1 MAKETAKETAKTTAK
16 VAAKTATK
24 TAVALGVGT
33 AIGMAAGY
41 AAGVSIEAKDAKA
54 TNRSRKIKF
63 FLDKMKAQE
72 NQTDSVAKLVKDLI
86 VRKAITWVKA
96 AAPIIGLVLLL
107 LVLVVAMIAVPVIA
121 VIAIL
126 YNSPFALFLP
136 PLESGD
142 TVQTVTSAYAEY
154 REVEPEEAESE
165 IDDYAIPDEPES
177 YASNRDYVSAKGM
190 TPQETA
196 DEDRLITQAEYGAEI
211 EAETS
216 EKDPSELKY
225 ITPIDYSKR
234 IAELD
239 EDVRDAAEI
248 LVTDCSCYTPFR
260 AFLMDVVQSDFAF
273 MPNKLDLIRDIA
285 LGTDNAERKA
295 YSNNKYGL
303 VEYSIRSGY
312 VKISYKNR
320 NGVRKEGALDW
331 RELYEILSYMVKQP
345 FYCGED
351 QKRYYQET
359 KQKADRDK
367 MNPVYKR
374 FFDIE
379 DSVKA
384 NRLET
389 RERAIANGWETKI
402 DENGHVV
409 SDDAAQKK
417 YNFHYNLWE
426 MEKGGPKTRYQWNM
440 DAIRTL
446 KQIES
451 ENRLATPEEQKVLSK
466 FVGWGGLSQAF
477 DENNESWSKEYKE
490 LKEMLSDEEYAAAR
504 ATVSPVGSMVKLENL
519 FNGLHENIDFLEKK
533 IEQYQNDLEAS
544 KAEYDK
550 PFAYSK
556 ELEEK
561 LARQCE
567 LNAQLD
573 LENAKAVDADLSGPE
588 EEREADDRME
598 SAAIVAEDKEA
609 SEVREDK
616 AR

>member
-1 MAKETAKETAKTTAK
+1 MRQFEQDRKAALAGKYNYLNPKKSATVPGEYIKQVLMGGTGFIGGKGRVCKIFETEIDAGTRAKRIKAEYGQGGAGWPVDGLGLHGYDTFHGNGLRFQWRDEDGEVEGYVSWKDIEKE
-16 VAAKTATK
+16 
-24 TAVALGVGT
+24 LGV
-33 AIGMAAGY
+33 
-41 AAGVSIEAKDAKA
+41 
-54 TNRSRKIKF
+54 
-63 FLDKMKAQE
+63 
-72 NQTDSVAKLVKDLI
+72 LI
-86 VRKAITWVKA
+86 LTGEYQPETPRIDELAMD
-96 AAPIIGLVLLL
+96 GLREDDE
-107 LVLVVAMIAVPVIA
+107 VI
-121 VIAIL
+121 
-126 YNSPFALFLP
+126 
-136 PLESGD
+136 D
-142 TVQTVTSAYAEY
+142 AEY

-190 TPQETA
+190 TPQEAA
-196 DEDRLITQAEYGAEI
+196 DEDRMVTQAEYGAEI

-225 ITPIDYSKR
+225 ITPIDYAKR

-239 EDVRDAAEI
+239 EDLRDAAEI

-351 QKRYYQET
+351 QKKYYQET

-409 SDDAAQKK
+409 SDDAVSVSVDDIQADTESQETVDFTPKQEPVQQVESLENEK
-417 YNFHYNLWE
+417 NVAGQTKHNFHYNLWE
-426 MEKGGPKTRYQWNM
+426 MEKGGAKTRYQWNM
-440 DAIRTL
+440 DAIRT
-446 KQIES
+446 
-451 ENRLATPEEQKVLSK
+451 
-466 FVGWGGLSQAF
+466 F
-477 DENNESWSKEYKE
+477 
-490 LKEMLSDEEYAAAR
+490 
-504 ATVSPVGSMVKLENL
+504 
-519 FNGLHENIDFLEKK
+519 
-533 IEQYQNDLEAS
+533 
-544 KAEYDK
+544 KAD
-550 PFAYSK
+550 
-556 ELEEK
+556 
-561 LARQCE
+561 
-567 LNAQLD
+567 
-573 LENAKAVDADLSGPE
+573 
-588 EEREADDRME
+588 
-598 SAAIVAEDKEA
+598 
-609 SEVREDK
+609 
-616 AR
+616 

>member
-1 MAKETAKETAKTTAK
+1 MRQFEQDRKAALAGKYNYLNPKKSATVPGEYIKQVLMRGTGFIGGKGRVCKIFETEIDAGTRAKRIKAEYGQGGAGWPVDGLGLHGYDTFHGNGLRFQWRDEDGEVEGYVSWKDIEKE
-16 VAAKTATK
+16 
-24 TAVALGVGT
+24 LGV
-33 AIGMAAGY
+33 
-41 AAGVSIEAKDAKA
+41 
-54 TNRSRKIKF
+54 
-63 FLDKMKAQE
+63 
-72 NQTDSVAKLVKDLI
+72 LI
-86 VRKAITWVKA
+86 LTGEYQSETPRIDELAMD
-96 AAPIIGLVLLL
+96 GLREDDE
-107 LVLVVAMIAVPVIA
+107 VI
-121 VIAIL
+121 
-126 YNSPFALFLP
+126 
-136 PLESGD
+136 D
-142 TVQTVTSAYAEY
+142 AEY
-154 REVEPEEAESE
+154 REVQPEEAESE

-196 DEDRLITQAEYGAEI
+196 DEDRMVTQAEYGAEI
-211 EAETS
+211 EAETT
-216 EKDPSELKY
+216 EKDPSELQY
-225 ITPIDYSKR
+225 ITPIDYAKR
-234 IAELD
+234 IEELD
-239 EDVRDAAEI
+239 EDLRDAAEI

-273 MPNKLDLIRDIA
+273 MPNKLDLIRNIA

-331 RELYEILSYMVKQP
+331 RELYEILSYMVKLP

-409 SDDAAQKK
+409 SVSVDDIQADTELQENVDFTPKQEPVQQVGSLENEK
-417 YNFHYNLWE
+417 NVDGQTKHNFHYNLWE
-426 MEKGGPKTRYQWNM
+426 MEKGGAKTRYQWNM

-477 DENNESWSKEYKE
+477 DEE
-490 LKEMLSDEEYAAAR
+490 
-504 ATVSPVGSMVKLENL
+504 
-519 FNGLHENIDFLEKK
+519 
-533 IEQYQNDLEAS
+533 
-544 KAEYDK
+544 
-550 PFAYSK
+550 
-556 ELEEK
+556 
-561 LARQCE
+561 
-567 LNAQLD
+567 
-573 LENAKAVDADLSGPE
+573 
-588 EEREADDRME
+588 
-598 SAAIVAEDKEA
+598 
-609 SEVREDK
+609 
-616 AR
+616 